1 MKLHIFKLL
10 LTGLVAM
17 GLTACNDWLDVSP
30 KSQIQEGDHF
40 SSEGGYRDQLTGVYT
55 AMSTQSMYA
64 LNMGIG
70 FTEVLSQTYDI
81 DANGDWRY
89 PSEYAYTNS
98 ACESIISTI
107 WSQCYNCI
115 ANLNLVLG
123 NIAEADPHMFADNHY
138 YTYRGEALGLRA
150 FLHLDLM
157 RLFACAP
164 SMDGNANG
172 VPYVTEYSTDVVGQK
187 SVNETMQL
195 IVDDLLE
202 ARDYLQQ
209 DSLKIGYSPY
219 QHRADRICY
228 FNYYAAVATLARAY
242 LWMGDKENAL
252 ACANEIIE
260 TVHNEGTNSYPFNWV
275 DRTAVE
281 TQYDYECDRCFTTEH
296 IFNLKIDDWEDI
308 ANYYFKS
315 ASGINSLSPS
325 ETKAQDIYELSAS
338 LGNDYRYLRGYE
350 QDGDNRYLCKFWH
363 YENGRYNDVYPLIRM
378 SEAFYIA
385 AECLKDTDPAQA
397 IALLNEVREARNLAS
412 YPLPETLTADEIQ
425 NEIYKEY
432 RKEFVG
438 EGGQLFFYY
447 KRLNASS
454 IPGAGV
460 VPSKS
465 VYVLPIP
472 STDQEFGGYT
482 N

>member
-1 MKLHIFKLL
+1 MKTNIYKILWIGLL
-10 LTGLVAM
+10 ALS
-17 GLTACNDWLDVSP
+17 LTACNDWLDVSP
-30 KSQIQEGDHF
+30 KSQIQEDDHF

-55 AMSTQSMYA
+55 QMSTQSMYA
-64 LNMGIG
+64 LNTGIG
-70 FTEVLSQTYDI
+70 FTEVLSQNYDV
-81 DANGDWRY
+81 DANGQWRY
-89 PSEYAYTNS
+89 PSEYDYTNS
-98 ACESIISTI
+98 ACEGTINTI
-107 WSQCYNCI
+107 WNKFYNCI
-115 ANLNLVLG
+115 ANLNLIIR
-123 NIAEADPHMFADNHY
+123 NIEKANPSIFSENHY
-138 YTYRGEALGLRA
+138 YTYKGEALGLRA

-172 VPYVTEYSTDVVGQK
+172 VPYVTEYSTQVVGQK
-187 SVNETMQL
+187 TVNETMQL
-195 IVDDLLE
+195 IINDLLE
-202 ARDYLQQ
+202 ARECLQH
-209 DSLKIGYSPY
+209 DSLKIGSAPYS
-219 QHRADRICY
+219 HRADRVCY

-252 ACANEIIE
+252 TYANEIIQIVE
-260 TVHNEGTNSYPFNWV
+260 SESASKPFDWVHYTS
-275 DRTAVE
+275 VE
-281 TQYDYECDRCFTTEH
+281 TQNDYECNRAFTGEH
-296 IFNLKIDDWEDI
+296 IFNLKIDNWEDI

-315 ASGINSLSPS
+315 AAGTNALSPS
-325 ETKAQDIYELSAS
+325 EEKAQDIYELSNS
-338 LGNDYRYLRGYE
+338 LGNDYRYLKGYE

-363 YENGRYNDVYPLIRM
+363 YESGLYNDVYPLIRM

-385 AECLKDTDPAQA
+385 AECLKDSDPARA
-397 IALLNEVREARNLAS
+397 IELLNEVRDARNLTS
-412 YPLPETLTADEIQ
+412 YPLPETLSSDEIQ

-454 IPGAGV
+454 IPGASV

-472 STDQEFGGYT
+472 STDEEFGNYT

>member
-1 MKLHIFKLL
+1 MKRHIIRLL
-10 LTGLVAM
+10 LTGIAVFSF
-17 GLTACNDWLDVSP
+17 TACNDWLDVSP
-30 KSQIQEGDHF
+30 KSQIQEADHF

-55 AMSTQSMYA
+55 AISTESMYA

-70 FTEVLSQTYDI
+70 FTEVLSQNYDI
-81 DANGDWRY
+81 DSNGEWRY

-98 ACESIISTI
+98 TCESIINTI
-107 WSQCYNCI
+107 WSQTYNCI
-115 ANLNLVLG
+115 ANLNLIIS
-123 NIAEADPHMFADNHY
+123 NIEDADPNIFSENHY

-164 SMDGNANG
+164 AMDGNANG
-172 VPYVTEYSTDVVGQK
+172 VPYVTEYSTNVVGQR

-195 IVDDLLE
+195 IIDDLLE
-202 ARDYLQQ
+202 ARDYLQH
-209 DSLKIGYSPY
+209 DSLLISYSPY
-219 QHRADRICY
+219 SHRDGRICY
-228 FNYYAAVATLARAY
+228 FNYYATVATLARAY
-242 LWMGDKENAL
+242 LWMGDTENAL
-252 ACANEIIE
+252 LYANEIIDMVE
-260 TVHNEGTNSYPFNWV
+260 SDENSKPFSWVHYTS
-275 DRTAVE
+275 VE
-281 TQYDYECDRCFTTEH
+281 TQNDYECNRAFTIEH
-296 IFNLKIDDWEDI
+296 IFNLKIDNWEDI

-315 ASGINSLSPS
+315 NAGTSSLSPS
-325 ETKAQDIYELSAS
+325 ETKAQDIYELSSS
-338 LGNDYRYLRGYE
+338 LGNDYRYLKGYE
-350 QDGDNRYLCKFWH
+350 QDGDKRYLCKFWH
-363 YENGRYNDVYPLIRM
+363 YESGLYNDVYPLIRM
-378 SEAFYIA
+378 TEAFYIA
-385 AECLKDTDPAQA
+385 AECLKDSNPTRA
-397 IALLNEVREARNLAS
+397 IELLNEVRDARNLSA
-412 YPLPETLTADEIQ
+412 YPLSETLTSDQIQ

-454 IPGAGV
+454 ITGAGV
-460 VPSKS
+460 VPSRS